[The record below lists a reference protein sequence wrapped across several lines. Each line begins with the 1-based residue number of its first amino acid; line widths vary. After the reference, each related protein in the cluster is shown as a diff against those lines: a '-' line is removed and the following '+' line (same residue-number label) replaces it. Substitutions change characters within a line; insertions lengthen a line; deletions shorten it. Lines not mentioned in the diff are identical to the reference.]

1 MTKFESFMH
10 KIEEFFMPIV
20 EKMEGQIHLQ
30 ALKNAMLAL
39 LPVTIIGSFT
49 LVAVNIAQAF
59 PGSGYA
65 NFIEMYNSEV
75 MALFDFSMGMMG
87 LYSALFV
94 AYFLSSSYG
103 MYTIG
108 DCLNA
113 LIMFLILNSGL
124 NENGIDITYL
134 DSKGMFAGII
144 IAIVSIE
151 ITRFLRN
158 RNAVIKM
165 PEGVPDMVAKNFE
178 LIIPL
183 IVNSIIFLAIR
194 ILLTSTTGKLF
205 PEIILSIMRPLSI
218 GLNNVFGVMLLVFL
232 IQLLW
237 WFGIH
242 GDATLSP
249 IFLPVA
255 LQNLTDNAAA
265 YGAGEPIPYVF
276 TETFLGNFLL
286 MSGSGIT
293 VGLVILMLF
302 SKSKRY
308 RQLGKIALPPTIFGI
323 NEPVTFG
330 TPIVYNPILFVPY
343 VIGPTILTFFIY
355 KAFEIGLVPRAIIQ
369 APGYTPFLFQGYLM
383 NLSVRSIILQLIIV
397 VASVFMYLP
406 FFKVLEKEEL
416 KIESD
421 EKIKE

>member
-1 MTKFESFMH
+1 
-10 KIEEFFMPIV
+10 
-20 EKMEGQIHLQ
+20 
-30 ALKNAMLAL
+30 
-39 LPVTIIGSFT
+39 
-49 LVAVNIAQAF
+49 
-59 PGSGYA
+59 
-65 NFIEMYNSEV
+65 
-75 MALFDFSMGMMG
+75 
-87 LYSALFV
+87 
-94 AYFLSSSYG
+94 
-103 MYTIG
+103 
-108 DCLNA
+108 
-113 LIMFLILNSGL
+113 
-124 NENGIDITYL
+124 
-134 DSKGMFAGII
+134 
-144 IAIVSIE
+144 
-151 ITRFLRN
+151 
-158 RNAVIKM
+158 
-165 PEGVPDMVAKNFE
+165 
-178 LIIPL
+178 
-183 IVNSIIFLAIR
+183 
-194 ILLTSTTGKLF
+194 
-205 PEIILSIMRPLSI
+205 MRPLSI

-421 EKIKE
+421 EKVKE